1 MKGNYSQGKSLEQ
14 LLQKQHLNMISL
26 VKTNRQ
32 AKLPVRGTPGSAG
45 FDIAALQG
53 GSIPPLS
60 LKLFRTGLRFKH
72 MQPGIFA
79 QLTSRSG
86 LGLHKKCI
94 TLLGTIDS
102 DFRGEIKVVLY
113 NTSPTEEI
121 KIEPGERISQM
132 IFHYAISPNILANA
146 QPITSQRLGGFGST
160 GSQNVSSVGDKVEP
174 TSSSTIT
181 SSLISNSTEDSESDT
196 SRSRSPL
203 SSEDF
208 GRKQQNVNNIGRSCW
223 GRENDIIDS
232 ITGARIANF
241 YEPHTV

>member
-1 MKGNYSQGKSLEQ
+1 
-14 LLQKQHLNMISL
+14 
-26 VKTNRQ
+26 
-32 AKLPVRGTPGSAG
+32 
-45 FDIAALQG
+45 
-53 GSIPPLS
+53 
-60 LKLFRTGLRFKH
+60 

-146 QPITSQRLGGFGST
+146 QPITNQRLGGFGST
-160 GSQNVSSVGDKVEP
+160 GSQNVNSVRDNTEPAKSSTKARRLI
-174 TSSSTIT
+174 SSSTEE
-181 SSLISNSTEDSESDT
+181 NESDT

-208 GRKQQNVNNIGRSCW
+208 DNTRKHQQNINNIGRSCW
-223 GRENDIIDS
+223 SRENNITDS
-232 ITGARIANF
+232 IAGGARIANF